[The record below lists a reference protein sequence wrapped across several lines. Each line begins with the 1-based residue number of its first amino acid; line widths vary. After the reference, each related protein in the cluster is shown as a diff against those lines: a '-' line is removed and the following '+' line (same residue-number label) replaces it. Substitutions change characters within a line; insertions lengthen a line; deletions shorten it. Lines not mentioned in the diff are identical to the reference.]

1 MRERPHVV
9 DFLSLVMA
17 RAWIAALKV
26 QLKIAASGPLQS
38 FWFLL
43 FLTLGISSQIHQAY
57 LSTYVFRYIRRDLKI
72 HIRVPTSKFS
82 SVGEAP
88 FSHCLDVLLP
98 RQTEQS
104 KDSCFPH
111 ISTLDWPLSPR
122 HLGRLVPGL
131 PQARLYQGAI
141 NKLKVADTTAD
152 IRIKRGNCIETKPAF
167 R

>member
-1 MRERPHVV
+1 MRELPHVA
-9 DFLSLVMA
+9 DFLSSVMA
-17 RAWIAALKV
+17 WALIAAPKV
-26 QLKIAASGPLQS
+26 QLKIAALGPLQS

-43 FLTLGISSQIHQAY
+43 FLTLAISFQIHRAIVEC
-57 LSTYVFRYIRRDLKI
+57 LFRYICRDLKI

-88 FSHCLDVLLP
+88 FSHCLAVLLP

-111 ISTLDWPLSPR
+111 ISALDWPLSTR

-141 NKLKVADTTAD
+141 NKLKVADTIAD